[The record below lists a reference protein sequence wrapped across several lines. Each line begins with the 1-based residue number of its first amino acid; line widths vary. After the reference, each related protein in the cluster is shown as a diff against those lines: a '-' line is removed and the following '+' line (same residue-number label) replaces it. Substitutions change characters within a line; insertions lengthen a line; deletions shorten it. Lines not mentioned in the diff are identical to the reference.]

1 MADKKVE
8 DKFWQ
13 GPEWAQDEPQAV
25 SEKYVYVK
33 QLHEL
38 AEKYKVTTKG
48 GEINCTNFAC
58 GKYLFPNEPSF
69 YLRLVELLFLCQGSS
84 QSLAL
89 AEITPPKYTRFYL
102 DIDLE
107 LALGDY
113 KACPPE
119 ILSLAPG
126 SETRLDSSCFVA
138 RVHGFV
144 SELVGA
150 ERANANLLHA
160 SGVCK
165 LKKAYKPSFRLVY
178 HDLVLEKSTSRRLVL
193 AVQNRCVASYGRSFL
208 LQNPLQKALDLGVYD
223 VKRPMRLPCS
233 DKATRYTCVTCD
245 ELAKT
250 SSGKAR
256 SLCFTGNCRSIFAG
270 RPLLPLGKLAGG
282 DTRVVRQGISWRRFM
297 LGCSTRHGLE
307 GAPFQNPPEILA
319 TLVADEPERKR
330 GWTLPGSPVAAAPV
344 DEWVL
349 WDILYSPTA
358 VARPQRVRRSG
369 GPASSLSERSAR
381 PSSSVAGAQRSAEA
395 EAEAELV
402 VEWGQD
408 IRGRL
413 RCDERLASEAAA
425 GSRPA
430 HVIERLAAPY
440 LGRWHQRCPP
450 FDLFRARRG
459 ERAEGGALAWI
470 RVQGARARVSTM
482 ANSTTEQVLPTYIH
496 KSNAVSVILG
506 SAYLHLRC
514 LDDDCEQ
521 ASKQTKILLPFWA
534 KDEVLGLLAQTVKCE

>member
-8 DKFWQ
+8 DEFWE
-13 GPEWAQDEPQAV
+13 GPEWAQDKPQAV
-25 SEKYVYVK
+25 SEKYVYAK

-126 SETRLDSSCFVA
+126 SETRLDRSCFVA

-150 ERANANLLHA
+150 ERASAQPTTCVG
-160 SGVCK
+160 GVQ
-165 LKKAYKPSFRLVY
+165 AQES
-178 HDLVLEKSTSRRLVL
+178 KSTSQRLVL

-233 DKATRYTCVTCD
+233 DKATRYTCVTCY

-250 SSGKAR
+250 SQVKRGVCALQGTAAL
-256 SLCFTGNCRSIFAG
+256 SLLADPCFRWA
-270 RPLLPLGKLAGG
+270 
-282 DTRVVRQGISWRRFM
+282 SWRGETR
-297 LGCSTRHGLE
+297 GCTHHGLE

-319 TLVADEPERKR
+319 ALVADEPERKR
-330 GWTLPGSPVAAAPV
+330 GLDSAREPGGCCA
-344 DEWVL
+344 
-349 WDILYSPTA
+349 T
-358 VARPQRVRRSG
+358 ARPDRVRRAG
-369 GPASSLSERSAR
+369 GPASSLSVRSAR
-381 PSSSVAGAQRSAEA
+381 PSSSAAGAQRSAEA
-395 EAEAELV
+395 EAKLV

-408 IRGRL
+408 IKGRL

-450 FDLFRARRG
+450 FDLSRARRG

-470 RVQGARARVSTM
+470 RVQGARGACVCPYMSARVSTM

-496 KSNAVSVILG
+496 KRNAVSVILG

-514 LDDDCEQ
+514 VDDDCAQ
-521 ASKQTKILLPFWA
+521 AFKKSKILLPLWA
-534 KDEVLGLLAQTVKCE
+534 RDEVLRLLTQTVKCE